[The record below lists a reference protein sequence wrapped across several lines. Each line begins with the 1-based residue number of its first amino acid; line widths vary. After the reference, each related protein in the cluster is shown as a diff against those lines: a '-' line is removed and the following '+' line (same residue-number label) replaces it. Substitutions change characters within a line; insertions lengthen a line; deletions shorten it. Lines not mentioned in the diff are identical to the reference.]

1 MQTNGPLDTDPASA
15 KLVDALRASSE
26 GVLNGLP
33 LLRCKLEFPLATG
46 DSYFRSNRRGTM
58 TDTLLLLALNGLI
71 WGLIIAL
78 IALGLSVI
86 FGLLDIINIAHG
98 DFFMVGTVLAWF
110 SFQATGNY
118 WIGFIAVPL
127 ICFLLGALIQRIVI
141 QPILGNPALSIVATF
156 GLSLILQEVVRMT
169 FGATPRRMLPPIQGT
184 MQLFGIQYDI
194 YRIYAAGFSIAALA
208 AFFLFLNYTKIGTWM
223 RAVRHD
229 RETATAMGVP
239 AQLVY
244 VLTFAVGFAL
254 AGIGGVVAAPI
265 TTVDF
270 RGGVD
275 LLPVC
280 FIAVIVG
287 GLGNLPGT
295 AAAAVLLSLLEGIVQ
310 SFANPTVARIASLVL
325 MSAVLLL
332 RPQGLFKGFSK

>member
-1 MQTNGPLDTDPASA
+1 MI
-15 KLVDALRASSE
+15 
-26 GVLNGLP
+26 
-33 LLRCKLEFPLATG
+33 
-46 DSYFRSNRRGTM
+46 
-58 TDTLLLLALNGLI
+58 DTLLLLALNGLI

-98 DFFMVGTVLAWF
+98 DFFMVGTVLAWAAF
-110 SFQATGNY
+110 EATGNF
-118 WIGFIAVPL
+118 WIGFIVVPL
-127 ICFLLGALIQRIVI
+127 LCFALGAVIHRVVI
-141 QPILGNPALSIVATF
+141 QPIHGAAALSIVATF

-169 FGATPRRMLPPIQGT
+169 FGATPHRMLPPISGT
-184 MQLFGIQYDI
+184 VPVFGIEYEV
-194 YRIYAAGFSIAALA
+194 YRVFAAVVSFAALA
-208 AFFLFLNYTKIGTWM
+208 GFFLFLKHTRIGTWM

-229 RETATAMGVP
+229 RDTATAMGIP
-239 AQLVY
+239 AQRVY
-244 VLTFAVGFAL
+244 IITFATGFAL
-254 AGIGGVVAAPI
+254 AGFGGVVAAPI

-280 FIAVIVG
+280 FIAVIIG

-295 AAAAVLLSLLEGIVQ
+295 AAAAVLLALFEGLIQ
-310 SFANPTVARIASLVL
+310 SVANPTAARISSLVL

-332 RPQGLFKGFSK
+332 KPQGLFKGHAK